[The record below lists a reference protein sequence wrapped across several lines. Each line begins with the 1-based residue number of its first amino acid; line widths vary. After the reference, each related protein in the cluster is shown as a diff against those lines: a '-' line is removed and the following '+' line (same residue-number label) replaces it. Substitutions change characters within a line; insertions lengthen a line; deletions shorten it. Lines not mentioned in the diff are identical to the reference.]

1 MQFKIL
7 TLTALVGLAATATS
21 SSVSSLASDIPSCAT
36 SCLDQGAAAAD
47 CGTTDYS
54 CQCENQATISSN
66 ASSCLASSC
75 SVSDISS
82 KFHPWPLVS
91 SKKPGRKKKKKEKK
105 QL

>member
-1 MQFKIL
+1 MQFKTL
-7 TLTALVGLAATATS
+7 TLTAFVGLAAAASSS
-21 SSVSSLASDIPSCAT
+21 SSVSSLVSEIPSCAT

-54 CQCENQATISSN
+54 CQCKNQATISTN

-82 KFHPWPLVS
+82 KSSSPL
-91 SKKPGRKKKKKEKK
+91 
-105 QL
+105 L